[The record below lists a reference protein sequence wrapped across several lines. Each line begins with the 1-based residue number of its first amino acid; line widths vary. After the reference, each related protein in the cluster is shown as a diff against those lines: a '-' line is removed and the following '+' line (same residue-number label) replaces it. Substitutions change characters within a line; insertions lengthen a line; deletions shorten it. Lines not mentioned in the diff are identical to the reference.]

1 MIIIYILFWVIV
13 IPIVAIALHV
23 AIRYLNL
30 SIQDRRHP
38 RFHWDDEREKASPLM
53 AAGNSKPPNVPRAP
67 RHIKMPKQRQYTT
80 KDLPILIPPL
90 GKEQDEN

>member
-1 MIIIYILFWVIV
+1 MLILLIIICLPAAYITFIFAVGGIQYW
-13 IPIVAIALHV
+13 
-23 AIRYLNL
+23 YLT
-30 SIQDRRHP
+30 IQDRRHP

-53 AAGNSKPPNVPRAP
+53 AAGDSKPPNVPRAP